1 MIDVES
7 KVFQKCADAFRVAYP
22 NGYITGEYV
31 PQPPKFPAVS
41 LVEMDNSVDNR
52 AIDNGDIEN
61 AVNVMYQVDVYSNL
75 NTVKKAQ
82 TKAIIALLDKVLSD
96 YRFVRTFCN
105 PVQNFNDATIY
116 RMTARYTRRITDQD
130 EIYKED

>member
-7 KVFQKCADAFRVAYP
+7 VVFQKCADAFRAAYP
-22 NGYITGEYV
+22 NGYIAPEYV

-41 LVEMDNSVDNR
+41 VVEMDNNVDER
-52 AIDNGDIEN
+52 AMDNGTIEN

-75 NTVKKAQ
+75 NTGKKAQ
-82 TKAIIALLDKVLSD
+82 AKAIIALLDNVLAQ
-96 YRFVRTFCN
+96 YRFVRTYCN

-116 RMTARYTRRITDQD
+116 RMTARYRRRITDT
-130 EIYKED
+130 ETM

>member
-7 KVFQKCADAFRVAYP
+7 KVFQKCADAFRAAYP
-22 NGYITGEYV
+22 NGYIAGEYV

-75 NTVKKAQ
+75 NTGKKAQ
-82 TKAIIALLDKVLSD
+82 TKAIIALLDEALAG

-116 RMTARYTRRITDQD
+116 RMTARYTRRITNQD

>member
-1 MIDVES
+1 VIDVES
-7 KVFQKCADAFRVAYP
+7 KVFQKCADAFRAAYP
-22 NGYITGEYV
+22 NGYIAGEYV

-75 NTVKKAQ
+75 NTGKKAQ

-105 PVQNFNDATIY
+105 PVQNFDDATIY
-116 RMTARYTRRITDQD
+116 RMTARYTRRFTNQD